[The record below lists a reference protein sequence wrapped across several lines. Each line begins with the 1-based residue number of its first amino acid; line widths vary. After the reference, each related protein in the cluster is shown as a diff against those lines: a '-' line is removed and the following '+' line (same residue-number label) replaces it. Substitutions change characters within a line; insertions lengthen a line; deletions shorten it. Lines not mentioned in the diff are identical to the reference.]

1 MTRLSHEQRAVVDAP
16 TKPLSV
22 VACAGSG
29 KTRTAVHRLVE
40 IRRRLGEDRG
50 RVALLSFSNIAVD
63 TFRESYRHLAQTLPA
78 TAGRD
83 RVDIDTL
90 DAFITSNVLRP
101 HAHRTM
107 GAEQTAYFVSGS
119 EPFLAG
125 FTFMTQQRFPLSITA
140 MRVGFRNGDF
150 HFFYN
155 VHGQSVDLNS
165 ATALGLIARF
175 GRTGAYTHDLGR
187 YWCHRVL
194 REQPALLRALVHRY
208 PHVLIDESQDIGP
221 CHQAILDLLADAGM
235 EISLIG
241 DPNQGIYEFSG
252 ADGRFLTEYGNRAG
266 VASFSLTKNY
276 RSVPAIL
283 AVANQLSNRDDTHDR
298 NAPDTPHGAFFAPY
312 RPNDRDQL
320 IESFEATV
328 VAAGLEPKR
337 SAILCRAVK
346 LADELSGSDTPVGW
360 GLIKE
365 FVLASILRDKRR
377 DYRRSFESAARCIV
391 GLLDDPPQ
399 NLLVALLNPARYP
412 EIRPM
417 HRLLWQFVRDTDVG
431 LPPSTLLADTEWLP
445 RLIERVRQLL
455 ATLQGEFGLAFTGNL
470 GTKLTRRDLPHASLV
485 AADDLGTQRNSRI
498 RVDTV
503 HKAKGESL
511 DAVLYMATREHIE
524 AMLDGVASE
533 VGRIGYVA
541 VTRAR
546 NLFWLGV
553 PAAALPNLRQRLT
566 NLGFREVG
574 AG

>member
-1 MTRLSHEQRAVVDAP
+1 MTALSEEQRAVVDAP
-16 TKPLSV
+16 TGPLSV
-22 VACAGSG
+22 IACAGSG

-40 IRRRLGEDRG
+40 MRRRLGEQRG
-50 RVALLSFSNIAVD
+50 RVALLSFSNVAVD
-63 TFRESYRHLAQTLPA
+63 TFRDNYRHLAQTLPA

-90 DAFITSNVLRP
+90 DAFITTHVLRP

-107 GAEQTAYFVSGS
+107 GAQQTAYLVSGS

-125 FTFMTQQRFPLSITA
+125 FTFMAPQRFPLSITT

-155 VHGQSVDLNS
+155 VHSQSVDLNN
-165 ATALGLIARF
+165 ATALNLIARL
-175 GRTGAYTHDLGR
+175 GRAGAYTHDLGR
-187 YWCHRVL
+187 YWCHRAL
-194 REQPALLRALVHRY
+194 REQPAILRALVRRY

-266 VASFSLTKNY
+266 IRSFSLTKNY

-283 AVANQLSNRDDTHDR
+283 ALANQLSNRNDTHDR
-298 NAPDTPHGAFFAPY
+298 DAPDTVHGAFFTGY
-312 RPNDRDQL
+312 RTNDRDQL
-320 IESFEATV
+320 IETFEATV
-328 VAAGLEPKR
+328 AAAGLDASR
-337 SAILCRAVK
+337 CAVLCRAVK
-346 LADELSGSDTPVGW
+346 LADELSGADTPVGW
-360 GLIKE
+360 GLVKE
-365 FVLASILRDKRR
+365 FALASILRDKRR
-377 DYRRSFESAARCIV
+377 DYKRSFETLARSIV
-391 GLLDDPPQ
+391 
-399 NLLVALLNPARYP
+399 NLLVNPPENLLAALLSPARYP
-412 EIRPM
+412 EMRPM
-417 HRLLWQFVRDTDVG
+417 RRQLWQFVRDPDTG

-445 RLIERVRQLL
+445 LLIERVRQLL
-455 ATLQGEFGLAFTGNL
+455 ASLQGDFGLTPVNGLGN
-470 GTKLTRRDLPHASLV
+470 KLTRRDLPHASLV
-485 AADDLGTQRNSRI
+485 AADDLGTQRNTRI
-498 RVDTV
+498 RIDTV

-524 AMLDGVASE
+524 AMLDGVATE

-546 NLFWLGV
+546 NLLWLGV
-553 PAAALPNLRQRLT
+553 PAAALPGLRQRLT
-566 NLGFREVG
+566 DFGFREVG
-574 AG
+574 AA

>member
-1 MTRLSHEQRAVVDAP
+1 MTVLSEEQRAIVDAP
-16 TKPLSV
+16 TGPLSV
-22 VACAGSG
+22 IACAGSG

-40 IRRRLGEDRG
+40 MRRRLGEQRG
-50 RVALLSFSNIAVD
+50 RVALLSFSNVAVD
-63 TFRESYRHLAQTLPA
+63 TFRDNYRHLAQTLPA

-90 DAFITSNVLRP
+90 DAFITNHVLRP

-107 GAEQTAYFVSGS
+107 GAQQTAYLVSGS

-125 FTFMTQQRFPLSITA
+125 FTFRTQQFPQNITM
-140 MRVGFRNGDF
+140 MRAGFRNGDF
-150 HFFYN
+150 HFFYS
-155 VHGQSVDLNS
+155 VHSQRVDLN
-165 ATALGLIARF
+165 TAVSLNLVERL

-187 YWCHRVL
+187 YWCHRAL
-194 REQPALLRALVHRY
+194 REQPTILRALVHRY

-252 ADGRFLTEYGNRAG
+252 ADGRFLTDYGNRAG
-266 VASFSLTKNY
+266 VSSFSLTKNY

-283 AVANQLSNRDDTHDR
+283 ALANQLSNRDDTHDR
-298 NAPDTPHGAFFAPY
+298 DAPDAVHGAFFTSY
-312 RPNDRDQL
+312 RTNDRDQL
-320 IESFEATV
+320 IETFEATV
-328 VAAGLEPKR
+328 AAAGLDASR
-337 SAILCRAVK
+337 CAILCRAVK
-346 LADELSGSDTPVGW
+346 LANELSGADTPVGR
-360 GLIKE
+360 GLVKE
-365 FVLASILRDKRR
+365 FALASILRDKRR
-377 DYRRSFESAARCIV
+377 DYKRSFEALARCIV
-391 GLLDDPPQ
+391 SLLDDPAE
-399 NLLVALLNPARYP
+399 NLLAALLSPARYP
-412 EIRPM
+412 EMRPLRR
-417 HRLLWQFVRDTDVG
+417 RLWEFVRDPDNG

-445 RLIERVRQLL
+445 LLLDRVRQLL
-455 ATLQGEFGLAFTGNL
+455 AAVQGEFGLTPVNGL

-485 AADDLGTQRNSRI
+485 AADDLGTQRSTRI

-524 AMLDGVASE
+524 AMLDGVATE

-546 NLFWLGV
+546 NLLWLGV
-553 PAAALPNLRQRLT
+553 PAAALPGIRHRL
-566 NLGFREVG
+566 LDAGFREVG
-574 AG
+574 AA